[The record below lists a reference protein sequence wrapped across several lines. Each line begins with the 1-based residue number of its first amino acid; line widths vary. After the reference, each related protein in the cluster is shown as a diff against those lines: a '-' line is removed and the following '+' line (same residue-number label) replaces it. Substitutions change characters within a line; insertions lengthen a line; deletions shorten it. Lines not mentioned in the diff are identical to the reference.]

1 MLNQLFFSS
10 IASLYQL
17 NGLEPKMIGACIN
30 TGIFTMQMKDAQGIL
45 PFFPLFLM
53 FAYYDTPAKVKI
65 KTGRNDD

>member
-30 TGIFTMQMKDAQGIL
+30 TGIFTNADERRARNFTI
-45 PFFPLFLM
+45 FPPIFDVCVL
-53 FAYYDTPAKVKI
+53 
-65 KTGRNDD
+65 